1 MTKMR
6 NFDFED
12 GSTVLARQVL
22 NSQHGGRFLKSAKPG
37 RIRLPYRLGFKLR
50 F

>member
-12 GSTVLARQVL
+12 GSTVLAHQVL
-22 NSQHGGRFLKSAKPG
+22 N
-37 RIRLPYRLGFKLR
+37 YGFKLR
-50 F
+50 LHAAINCVRFVFWYMSWSKHM